1 MLGARLF
8 LVRTTATWAEFK
20 SLRHRTTALLF
31 QLKLSR
37 HRATAPPRHI
47 LVKKICDRP
56 KFAPMSRIFQHTV
69 FSPITF
75 LLKVPVSCLLS
86 PVSCLLS
93 VVSCFLSPI
102 SCLLSLISCLW
113 SLVSC
118 LKSLVSSLLSPVFC
132 LLSLVSC
139 FLSYVSCL
147 TSPVSCLTCPAC
159 TAIGAKEF
167 ARNPTKIYTRR
178 KTKPNQIEIATSLS
192 VIEH

>member
-1 MLGARLF
+1 
-8 LVRTTATWAEFK
+8 
-20 SLRHRTTALLF
+20 
-31 QLKLSR
+31 
-37 HRATAPPRHI
+37 
-47 LVKKICDRP
+47 
-56 KFAPMSRIFQHTV
+56 MSRIFQHTV

-132 LLSLVSC
+132 HLSLVSS

-159 TAIGAKEF
+159 TAIGAKRIC
-167 ARNPTKIYTRR
+167 AKSDKNIHPTENE
-178 KTKPNQIEIATSLS
+178 TKPNRNCHFPECDRALIFLQWVGIYI
-192 VIEH
+192 IY